1 VAVDTPVSIAI
12 AIAMTVGMTI
22 GTIFV
27 CPVRLDICQ
36 RPLDVE
42 KHISL
47 LRPDSRESSRCH
59 FVISSL
65 LLTSFNLQTG
75 ERGQTYLYHHHSATI
90 PLNSEHPPNN
100 VRYPI
105 SPRVSRL
112 RKGHNGIQNLVN
124 LVISPRYMVAY
135 LGPRGIRREL
145 RS

>member
-1 VAVDTPVSIAI
+1 MYMYFCLHDTIEPVHLYIYILPNPYKIRSDQNLVTVDTPVSIAI

-75 ERGQTYLYHHHSATI
+75 ERGQTYLYHHHNATI
-90 PLNSEHPPNN
+90 PLN
-100 VRYPI
+100 
-105 SPRVSRL
+105 
-112 RKGHNGIQNLVN
+112 
-124 LVISPRYMVAY
+124 
-135 LGPRGIRREL
+135 
-145 RS
+145 